1 MPDVAIDKY
10 IDAAKSAS
18 NRSRSVVLVLVT
30 ASIISFA
37 AARNSRSEGWMS
49 QRLER
54 AQTALLFCGNP
65 KGSNQPDFDN
75 KEVLDQ
81 LKPQKPSLGPKDQMM
96 VAERRKN
103 LAKSFYDLRYRSCN
117 DLTDAAKELE
127 KAYIENSDLIHVP
140 FFGLSFDINDLGLL
154 SSVTFVVVLIWL
166 RLCLE
171 SELDS
176 VRVTFQRA
184 QELDKKPQK
193 TELAKNVQKADEG
206 TRKDETASE
215 LEHAYGLLGAY
226 QVFTRVEPGRNLRSF
241 PKVLIQWVC
250 SAILLVFLISD
261 IADVHTYWY
270 PFSMSW
276 ADATVGVDI
285 LIAIVVIRFL
295 KKVQAKHPS
304 DFWQYFSLG
313 LYWLPVLVL
322 MSIFH
327 DNLASLDYGWSVSH
341 FGTISQ
347 VLMEFLLLVVTWVLT
362 RDCARIAEDTD
373 AQWIDTVQKMRL
385 GQGPPPPPEQ
395 AAVAR

>member
-1 MPDVAIDKY
+1 MSDVEIDKY

-54 AQTALLFCGNP
+54 ARTALLFCG
-65 KGSNQPDFDN
+65 KDGNQPDFDN
-75 KEVLDQ
+75 KEVLNQ
-81 LKPQKPSLGPKDQMM
+81 LKPQKPRLDPKAQTM

-103 LAKSFYDLRYRSCN
+103 LAKSFYDLRYRSCS
-117 DLTDAAKELE
+117 DLTDAVKELE
-127 KAYIENSDLIHVP
+127 KSYIENSDLIHVP

-184 QELDKKPQK
+184 QELDKKAQK
-193 TELAKNVQKADEG
+193 DG
-206 TRKDETASE
+206 TTSE
-215 LEHAYGLLGAY
+215 LEHAYELLGTY
-226 QVFTRVEPGRNLRSF
+226 QVFTRVEPVGNSRSF
-241 PKVLIQWVC
+241 PKALIQWVC
-250 SAILLVFLISD
+250 STILLVFLISD

-295 KKVQAKHPS
+295 KEAHAKHPN

-322 MSIFH
+322 MSILH

-362 RDCARIAEDTD
+362 RDCTRIAKDTD
-373 AQWIDTVQKMRL
+373 KKWSDTAEKVRL
-385 GQGPPPPPEQ
+385 GQGPPLPEK